1 MEIKKPR
8 EIALKVLN
16 EISKELNYPAHT
28 KSKGSYSEQ
37 LPSKTFN
44 QERKFKEPIFI
55 EERLE
60 KILQNF
66 PLSDKDRR
74 LVWEL
79 CLGVKKWQLTL
90 DWLISQK
97 TKIHSKEYIL
107 LNILRLGVY
116 QIIFLTKIPNHAAVN
131 ESVELTKKFGIPS
144 FTRLVNA
151 VLRTFTREREQLREM
166 LKQIKKTK
174 PDIGYS
180 HPEWIYNRWKAI
192 YGEQN
197 AIKLLKW
204 NNLPPKTY
212 ARLNTLRTTADNL
225 IKKWKEEGVDFNELN
240 FPWIKEKIVYE
251 LKSYPSLNKLESL
264 QSGWFYIQD
273 PSTLLSVTMLG
284 ASNDEKIL
292 DFCAAPGGK
301 TTFIAQLINNKGSI
315 FAYDSDVS
323 RLDILK
329 ENLNRLGVE
338 CCKVIRPEQ
347 FSELESNAPYDR
359 VLVDVPCS
367 NTGVMR
373 RRIELRWRLKPHKI
387 KSLQQNQFEILSKAA
402 RYVRNSGT
410 IIYSTCS
417 IEPEEN
423 SEVIRKFLNQ
433 HPEYKIDCDKQ
444 LLPFIDGVD
453 GAYTARL
460 IKNK

>member
-1 MEIKKPR
+1 LLSHIY
-8 EIALKVLN
+8 LN
-16 EISKELNYPAHT
+16 KIPSRVFIINILYQNGNQKTKRNCFKGSQRCVGRLNYTANTELKHIH
-28 KSKGSYSEQ
+28 SEQ
-37 LPSKTFN
+37 VTSESLN
-44 QERKFKEPIFI
+44 NERKLKESLFI
-55 EERLE
+55 EDRLE
-60 KILQNF
+60 NIIHNF

-97 TKIHSKEYIL
+97 TKVSEHL
-107 LNILRLGVY
+107 PLNILRLGVY

-131 ESVELTKKFGIPS
+131 EAVELTKKFDVPRFS
-144 FTRLVNA
+144 RLVNA
-151 VLRTFTREREQLREM
+151 VLRNFTREQEQLREM
-166 LKQIKKTK
+166 LKQIKQTK

-192 YGEQN
+192 YGEQH

-204 NNLPPKTY
+204 NNTPAKTY
-212 ARLNTLRTTADNL
+212 ARLNTLRSTADNL
-225 IKKWKEEGVDFNELN
+225 IKKWKEEGVDFKELN
-240 FPWIKEKIVYE
+240 LPWIQEKIVFE

-301 TTFIAQLINNKGSI
+301 TTFIAQLINNNGSL
-315 FAYDSDVS
+315 FAYDTDAH
-323 RLDILK
+323 RLDIFN
-329 ENLNRLGVE
+329 ENLNRLGVK
-338 CCKVIRPEQ
+338 CCKVIKPEQ

-387 KSLQQNQFEILSKAA
+387 KTLQQSNLKYYPKQQDMSARGELSFILLAVLS
-402 RYVRNSGT
+402 RRRT
-410 IIYSTCS
+410 
-417 IEPEEN
+417 
-423 SEVIRKFLNQ
+423 
-433 HPEYKIDCDKQ
+433 KI
-444 LLPFIDGVD
+444 L
-453 GAYTARL
+453 
-460 IKNK
+460 

>member
-16 EISKELNYPAHT
+16 DVSVEKDYSAHQEP
-28 KSKGSYSEQ
+28 KVSDSEQ
-37 LPSKTFN
+37 LISESSN
-44 QERKFKEPIFI
+44 QEGAISMFI

-60 KILQNF
+60 KILQNIQ
-66 PLSDKDRR
+66 LSDKDRR

-97 TKIHSKEYIL
+97 TKVHSRENVL

-131 ESVELTKKFGIPS
+131 ESVELTKKFGIS
-144 FTRLVNA
+144 GYTSLVNA
-151 VLRTFTREREQLREM
+151 VLRAFTREREQMREL
-166 LKQIKKTK
+166 LKQIKKSQ
-174 PDIGYS
+174 PHIGYS
-180 HPEWIYNRWKAI
+180 HPEWLYLRWKKI
-192 YGEQN
+192 YGEEN
-197 AIKLLKW
+197 VIKLFKW
-204 NNLPPKTY
+204 NNTPPKTY
-212 ARLNTLRTTADNL
+212 ARLNTLRTSADNL
-225 IKKWKEEGVDFNELN
+225 MKKWTEEAVEFKKINLPYIKEEL
-240 FPWIKEKIVYE
+240 VYE
-251 LKSYPSLNKLESL
+251 VKSHPPFGKWESL
-264 QSGWFYIQD
+264 QAGWFYIQD
-273 PSTLLSVTMLG
+273 PSTLLSVTMLQPREG
-284 ASNDEKIL
+284 EKIL

-301 TTFIAQLINNKGSI
+301 TTFIAQLINNKGTI

-329 ENLNRLGVE
+329 ENLSRLGTE
-338 CCKVIRPEQ
+338 CCKVISPEQ
-347 FSELESNAPYDR
+347 FAELETNAPYDR

-373 RRIELRWRLKPHKI
+373 RRIELRWRLKPQKI

-402 RYVRNSGT
+402 RYVRNGGA
-410 IIYSTCS
+410 IVYSTCS

-423 SEVIRKFLNQ
+423 NEVIRKFLNQ
-433 HPEYKIDCDKQ
+433 HPEYKLDCEKQ
-444 LLPFIDGVD
+444 LLPYIDGVD
-453 GAYTARL
+453 GAYAARL